1 MYINTCECLYSFSKI
16 TVYTA
21 VWVFTYPYIC
31 CYITKLEL
39 GWAARFVKAQWI
51 VHLSV
56 QKSKASSTCIL
67 LKLLFFRLSAFCT
80 HHWQMLIALWC
91 HLKSWSFADTV
102 SHLWRSDASWLW
114 CVPQCA
120 GMKASISYYSWELE
134 IAGWPS
140 ANPGSQ
146 LQLGQGMPQ
155 SHYFYPTNTPHSGVL
170 RKQL

>member
-1 MYINTCECLYSFSKI
+1 MSAYIPSIRSHCTQLYGCLPILVFAVTLPNERLRLSSQVYKS
-16 TVYTA
+16 TVNCA
-21 VWVFTYPYIC
+21 SLS
-31 CYITKLEL
+31 LEE
-39 GWAARFVKAQWI
+39 Q
-51 VHLSV
+51 
-56 QKSKASSTCIL
+56 SSSICIL
-67 LKLLFFRLSAFCT
+67 LKLLFFFCLSAFCT
-80 HHWQMLIALWC
+80 PHWQMLIALWC

-102 SHLWRSDASWLW
+102 LHLWRSDASWLW